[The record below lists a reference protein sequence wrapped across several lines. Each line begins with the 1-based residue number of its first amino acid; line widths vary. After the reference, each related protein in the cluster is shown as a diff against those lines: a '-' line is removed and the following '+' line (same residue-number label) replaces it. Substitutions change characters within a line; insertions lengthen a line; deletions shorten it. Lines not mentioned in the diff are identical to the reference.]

1 MAEQERLLNPCV
13 DAVFKALF
21 TSNSEQS
28 RKALISFV
36 SAAIDRKVSDVKLAP
51 NELPIDTFGERQSS
65 FDIVCMLDDYE
76 PANIE
81 IQTAGSELLFKRRL
95 EYHSA
100 HLLNHY
106 VKKGNVWHDIPKT
119 YQISIVDFI
128 FDSDSDKYVSRYQ
141 MRTAGGRKL
150 DERQNIIVIELPKIA
165 KLGIVPPE
173 NLTNIEKW
181 GKFLIDA
188 DDQSMKDYV
197 SKIAKSEEGIM
208 NATQI
213 LQGLNTDYSM
223 WTAQERH
230 DNAIRE
236 RELLKRETMRQLEKS
251 LREGH
256 EKGLQEGIR
265 EGRTQGLQEG
275 RQEGL
280 KEGLKEGMKEGKKQ
294 GLQQGLQQGSHEK
307 AIETAKNLLALGL
320 GTTEQIA
327 QATGLSQSEISK
339 LK

>member
-1 MAEQERLLNPCV
+1 MAEQEKLLNPCV

-36 SAAIDRKVSDVKLAP
+36 SAAIDRKVSDVKLEP

-256 EKGLQEGIR
+256 EKGLQEG
-265 EGRTQGLQEG
+265 
-275 RQEGL
+275 L
-280 KEGLKEGMKEGKKQ
+280 KEGIK
-294 GLQQGLQQGSHEK
+294 QGSHEK